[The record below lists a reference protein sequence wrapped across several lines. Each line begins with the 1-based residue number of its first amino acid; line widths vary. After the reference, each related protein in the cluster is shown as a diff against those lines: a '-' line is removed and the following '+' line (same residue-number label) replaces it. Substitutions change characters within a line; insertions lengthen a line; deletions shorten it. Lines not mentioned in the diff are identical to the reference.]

1 MPVLLLD
8 EAQNYS
14 SSALEEVRMLLGLNL
29 PEQPAFALILVGDPY
44 LLATLRLRSHRALYP
59 RIAAHARLE
68 PLGRSEVEPYLEHQ
82 LRQVGLERPCFE
94 PAAVEL
100 LASASEGIPRTIN
113 LVARA
118 AWLQAAKDKSLQIS
132 AAHVQ
137 DALELVPGVLN
148 LRQHPPRS

>member
-44 LLATLRLRSHRALYP
+44 LLATLRLRSHRALYS

-68 PLGRSEVEPYLEHQ
+68 ALSRAEVEPYLEHQ

-94 PAAVEL
+94 PAGVEL

-118 AWLQAAKDKSLQIS
+118 AWLQAAKDKGLKIS

-137 DALELVPGVLN
+137 SALELVPAVLD
-148 LRQHPPRS
+148 LRQNPPQP